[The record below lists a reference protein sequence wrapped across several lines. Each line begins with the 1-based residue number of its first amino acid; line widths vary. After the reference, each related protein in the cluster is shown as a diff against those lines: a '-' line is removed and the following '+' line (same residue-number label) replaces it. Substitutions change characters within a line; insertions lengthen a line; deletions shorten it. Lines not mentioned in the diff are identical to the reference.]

1 MNRHTVLLPRT
12 YGSQRCS
19 AMIAMAL
26 LSFMAAVPAWASL
39 GGDIS
44 SVQADQVH
52 MQGTLRTTIAE
63 SYTVQEIQNT
73 NGTVVREYVSAQG
86 KVFGIAW
93 QAPWPPDMRQL
104 LGSYFDQYT
113 QAVKSQSAA
122 RVGRRP
128 LMVQQQGLVVQM
140 AGHPRSF
147 AGRAYLPDQ
156 MPTNVK
162 AEDIR

>member
-1 MNRHTVLLPRT
+1 
-12 YGSQRCS
+12 
-19 AMIAMAL
+19 
-26 LSFMAAVPAWASL
+26 
-39 GGDIS
+39 
-44 SVQADQVH
+44 
-52 MQGTLRTTIAE
+52 
-63 SYTVQEIQNT
+63 
-73 NGTVVREYVSAQG
+73 
-86 KVFGIAW
+86 
-93 QAPWPPDMRQL
+93 
-104 LGSYFDQYT
+104 
-113 QAVKSQSAA
+113 VKSQSAA